1 MKIALVAGLSQAN
14 YPYKNFEEIKR
25 WAKEAKKQ
33 GAELLLFGEAFLQGF
48 QAMTFQYQDDIEKC
62 LSRGSKLLAE
72 IRQFAKE
79 EGIGIGFGY
88 YENDKGAIYSSY
100 LVIGESGEPLVN
112 YKRVSQGW
120 KEPSACADYREG
132 EVFKSFRYK
141 GKELGLMV
149 CGDFWEDHL
158 LAQIIEMDAHI
169 DAFLWP
175 VHCDYDPAFWEESS
189 NVEYQKRTEILEKPV
204 LFINN
209 YSSLEDGAKGGLYLW
224 HQGKTLKEVPM
235 GQEAMLLVELT

>member
-1 MKIALVAGLSQAN
+1 MKIALVAGLSLAN
-14 YPYKNFEEIKR
+14 DPEKNFEQIKK
-25 WAKEAKKQ
+25 WAKEAKKH

-48 QAMTFQYQDDIEKC
+48 QAMSFQYKEDIEKC
-62 LSRGSKLLAE
+62 LSSGAKLLAE
-72 IRQFAKE
+72 IRQFAKNE
-79 EGIGIGFGY
+79 KIGIGFGY

-100 LVIGESGEPLVN
+100 LVIGESGEVLVN

-120 KEPSACADYREG
+120 KESSACADYREG

-158 LAQIIEMDAHI
+158 LAQIIEMDAQV

-175 VHCDYDPAFWEESS
+175 VHCDYDPVFWEESEKE
-189 NVEYQKRTEILEKPV
+189 EYRKRTEILEKPV

-209 YSSLEDGAKGGLYLW
+209 YSSLEDEAKGGLYTW
-224 HQGKTLKEVPM
+224 HQGKTLKEAPM
-235 GQEAMLLVELT
+235 GNETMLLVELS